1 MLTEEHSDWN
11 DRIGELIRET
21 INRAGELRD
30 LLTMSRFLAQ
40 HEVGPLDPQLL
51 RQIKGK
57 PIQEAIAYLYSVLPE
72 RQGIALEAFFN
83 TGAAREVLDNVWDKL
98 LKISNEI
105 AKWPTRSIDWD
116 KVVANLPTREELNL
130 LEEILDALDSNEFFQ
145 QIYGAFRSERP
156 GWLGESAR
164 TFFIKQIVD
173 RIETIV
179 GILSGEV
186 GRKEIAARYMGVKES
201 LPEEPSEPSEASE
214 KNLLDLWGEVLKILI
229 EEFKDKQGFMKYLEG
244 IVKQFAN
251 ALRGSNRLEG
261 LREACKEIVELYKL
275 LPEEKQQK
283 YRLIFQQFLETA
295 LGDSSLLTKFRTLA
309 YLLAS

>member
-1 MLTEEHSDWN
+1 MEERSDWN

-21 INRAGELRD
+21 IDRAGELRD
-30 LLTMSRFLAQ
+30 LLTISRFLAWQ
-40 HEVGPLDPQLL
+40 GIVPLGPQL
-51 RQIKGK
+51 RQQIKGK
-57 PIQEAIAYLYSVLPE
+57 PIKEAITHLYNVLSGRE
-72 RQGIALEAFFN
+72 RVIVDTFFN
-83 TGAAREVLDNVWDKL
+83 TGSAREVLDDVWDKL

-105 AKWPTRSIDWD
+105 AKWPTRPIDWD
-116 KVVANLPTREELNL
+116 KVVANLPTREELDR
-130 LEEILDALDSNEFFQ
+130 LEEMLGSLDDNEFFQ
-145 QIYGAFRSERP
+145 QIYEGFRSKRP
-156 GWLGESAR
+156 GWLEESAR
-164 TFFIKQIVD
+164 TFFIKQIVN

-179 GILSGEV
+179 EILTNEV
-186 GRKEIAARYMGVKES
+186 GRKEIAAKYMGVKEF

-214 KNLLDLWGEVLKILI
+214 KNLLDLWGEVLRILI

-275 LPEEKQQK
+275 LPEEKQK
-283 YRLIFQQFLETA
+283 ECRHIFQQFLETA
-295 LGDSSLLTKFRTLA
+295 LGDSSLLTKFRVLA